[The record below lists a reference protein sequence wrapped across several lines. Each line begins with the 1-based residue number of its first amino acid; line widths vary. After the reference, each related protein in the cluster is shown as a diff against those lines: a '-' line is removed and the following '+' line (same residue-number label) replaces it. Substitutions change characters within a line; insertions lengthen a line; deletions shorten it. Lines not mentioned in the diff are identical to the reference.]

1 MRPLAVLLGIVMGS
15 TVSIAIGLALTLV
28 VFALLPE
35 HSDRIGEEFG
45 PLLRT
50 FAAMLLAAT
59 VAAASFV
66 GELRLRP
73 WRYLAHATLVA
84 MLCAVAWLY
93 WPRDGG

>member
-15 TVSIAIGLALTLV
+15 TVSIAVGLALTVV

-35 HSDRIGEEFG
+35 HSERINEEFG

-50 FAAMLLAAT
+50 FVAML
-59 VAAASFV
+59 VAAAVAAVSFV

-73 WRYLAHATLVA
+73 WRHLAHAALVA
-84 MLCAVAWLY
+84 MLCAVVWLY
-93 WPRDGG
+93 WPRDTG